1 MKEPRAKPLGNGDF
15 ATAGEPRAEVDDLL
29 PAVYE
34 EMRGIAGAILQ
45 QRRPVVSTRTTS
57 LIHDAYVRLARR
69 GLQFND
75 RSHFLCLA
83 ATVMRRVLIDRARR
97 ACAAKRGGGRAAR
110 SLEEAVAPIVDGET
124 LLAVDDALS
133 RLATFDDRKSRIVE
147 LRFFGGLSLEET
159 ADATSL
165 SLATVKREWSLAR
178 AWLSRELGTVTAAT
192 E

>member
-1 MKEPRAKPLGNGDF
+1 
-15 ATAGEPRAEVDDLL
+15 
-29 PAVYE
+29 
-34 EMRGIAGAILQ
+34 
-45 QRRPVVSTRTTS
+45 
-57 LIHDAYVRLARR
+57 
-69 GLQFND
+69 
-75 RSHFLCLA
+75 
-83 ATVMRRVLIDRARR
+83 MRRVLIDRARR